1 MKTAF
6 AFLLPLLASASL
18 LRADYVV
25 VQKVDGGMQSGEMTI
40 KIKNGKARVDMAP
53 QISTISDSTSGDVIT
68 LMHAQKQFMRI
79 PAAQTKALVEQMQ
92 KLSGAKPQTAAPK
105 LTPTGKKEKVGEY
118 ECELYTWAAGGMTV
132 NYWLADKFPD
142 YAKVQAALEET
153 QNAGLTA
160 MMSGMMPKSSEFPG
174 MAIKTEMAVAGQK
187 ITTTLVSVKEQEVD
201 PAVFE
206 LPKDYKEMASPA
218 FNLPSLQEP
227 ATQPDR

>member
-79 PAAQTKALVEQMQ
+79 PAARPKALVEQMQ
-92 KLSGAKPQTAAPK
+92 KLSGAKPQARHPSSRRPARKRKSASMNVSFTRGRRAA
-105 LTPTGKKEKVGEY
+105 
-118 ECELYTWAAGGMTV
+118 
-132 NYWLADKFPD
+132 
-142 YAKVQAALEET
+142 
-153 QNAGLTA
+153 
-160 MMSGMMPKSSEFPG
+160 
-174 MAIKTEMAVAGQK
+174 
-187 ITTTLVSVKEQEVD
+187 
-201 PAVFE
+201 
-206 LPKDYKEMASPA
+206 
-218 FNLPSLQEP
+218 
-227 ATQPDR
+227 